1 MSDLKTL
8 DAQIAELTAK
18 RDGLIKEQKAGA
30 INSIR
35 ETILQFGLTAEDIF
49 SAKGR
54 GGSQSKGVKVAPK
67 YRDPKTGATWSGR
80 GKAPTWI
87 ASAANRNEYL
97 IGGQAA

>member
-18 RDGLIKEQKAGA
+18 RDAVLKQEKSGA
-30 INSIR
+30 IAQVR
-35 ETILQFGLTAEDIF
+35 EIIQQFGLTTDDIF

-87 ASAANRNEYL
+87 ASAANRDQYL
-97 IGGQAA
+97 IGAQAA